1 MAKYSEKA
9 YPIDKITH
17 PVQKF
22 IQHEKAGGLAL
33 GLSVI
38 VAMFLANSAWS
49 DEYFNLLEH
58 KFGFTV
64 DGKSYLE
71 FSILHWINDGL
82 MSVFFFV
89 VGLELKREIVGGEL
103 SNLRK
108 AILPIG
114 AAIGGMAIPALIYLI
129 FNPSGEAQNGW
140 GIPMATDI
148 AFALGILVLIGKKVP
163 LALKVFLTA
172 LAIVDDLGAVL
183 VIALFY
189 TSEIS
194 LQNLA
199 LGVFIAGVM
208 YGANR
213 LGVRNMFFYA
223 ILGILGVWIAFLL
236 SGVHATIASVIAA
249 FTIPADVRIKE
260 GLYISQLKEYIKR
273 FKNIDPNDDI
283 PTLKSAQL
291 HILDEIKKNTNKAIP
306 PLQRLEHAMHPF
318 VVFFIIP
325 IFALANA
332 GISLDINVDK
342 LFATNI
348 AIGIATGLIGG
359 KVLGITGATYLLVKL
374 KIATLPKG
382 MHLKNIIGLSFLAGI
397 GFTMSLFIT
406 SLAFTNPEYVEQ
418 AKIGI
423 FTASILSGIVGY
435 FILKSDKSHLSK
447 SSV

>member
-49 DEYFNLLEH
+49 DEYFNLLGH

-348 AIGIATGLIGG
+348 AIGIAVGLIGG

-382 MHLKNIIGLSFLAGI
+382 MNLKNIIGLSFLAGI